1 MEKIRVLVAVRLAAS
16 VRYRENLSTEARFQ
30 FQFVTSIE
38 AIHAALAD
46 TTSSADVLVVD
57 NQLGDVYS
65 LVKELR
71 QSQPRLLII
80 EVDEEADFSL
90 PGQAD
95 DISNDPFKDDEL
107 LRKIKRLVEDR
118 RLQTLS
124 ADALPPVRT
133 FAKALMRAKG
143 GPAKTQA
150 AVTAIHELG
159 YDYVAFF
166 KITPTDPPTVS
177 VAAQAGPNSVT
188 SIAPPRLDYE
198 KSIIGRVA
206 QSGENCIVGPQDDP
220 NHPFISRGRF
230 GVGACIAVGT
240 NIRFGV
246 VFACRDVPGSIT
258 HEHLLMLELIC
269 AQLASAL
276 ARESHS

>member
-16 VRYRENLSTEARFQ
+16 VRYRENLNTEPRFQ
-30 FQFVTSIE
+30 LQFVTNME
-38 AIHAALAD
+38 AIHTTLAD
-46 TTSSADVLVVD
+46 KTQATDVLVVD
-57 NQLGDVYS
+57 NQLGDVYT
-65 LVKELR
+65 LVKDLR
-71 QSQPRLLII
+71 QTYPRLLIV

-107 LRKIKRLVEDR
+107 IKKVKRLVEDR

-150 AVTAIHELG
+150 AVTAIHEIG

-166 KITPTDPPTVS
+166 KVTPTDPPTVS

-206 QSGENCIVGPQDDP
+206 QNGQSCIVGPQDDP

-230 GVGACIAVGT
+230 GAGACVAVGT

-246 VFACRDVPGSIT
+246 IFACRDMPGSIT
-258 HEHLLMLELIC
+258 HEQLLMLELIC

-276 ARESHS
+276 ARESHN